1 MSIKDQ
7 IPVDRK
13 CWYAVKCKY
22 RCEKRLV
29 KDLQNQGIMAYVPIQ
44 KKLRQY
50 ASGRKYSECALI
62 HSHVFVYIKQSEY
75 LEILNHVHVY
85 SFLHFSGNI
94 CTIPPLEM
102 DILKRVVGECQGMAI
117 DNCVYNKGDE
127 VEIIAGE
134 LTGLKGQLI
143 ESTNHNFKIEL
154 ISLGMGLFINVEPK
168 YIVKIRSA
176 RKVA

>member
-50 ASGRKYSECALI
+50 ASGRKYSECALSLI
-62 HSHVFVYIKQSEY
+62 HI
-75 LEILNHVHVY
+75 
-85 SFLHFSGNI
+85 
-94 CTIPPLEM
+94 
-102 DILKRVVGECQGMAI
+102 
-117 DNCVYNKGDE
+117 
-127 VEIIAGE
+127 
-134 LTGLKGQLI
+134 
-143 ESTNHNFKIEL
+143 
-154 ISLGMGLFINVEPK
+154 
-168 YIVKIRSA
+168 
-176 RKVA
+176 